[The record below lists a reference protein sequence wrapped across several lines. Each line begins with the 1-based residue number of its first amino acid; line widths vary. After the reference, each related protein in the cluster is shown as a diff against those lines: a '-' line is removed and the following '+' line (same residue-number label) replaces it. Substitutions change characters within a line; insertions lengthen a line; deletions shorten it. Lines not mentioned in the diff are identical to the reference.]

1 MLHVAVL
8 CVYKVRGMKAIE
20 EKSLLFV
27 ESGSSSVNSGEE

>member
-1 MLHVAVL
+1 MLHVAVV

-27 ESGSSSVNSGEE
+27 ESSSVNSGEE